1 MKNKFIIKS
10 SIITLSLGL
19 TLASTLPSQASAN
32 TIENTEN
39 TNQQEQ
45 NLTNEVKMQQL
56 DEHTFVLHLGESKVN
71 IDKNGVPTITD
82 IITQEKEILPT
93 ETTNQNGDKINI
105 IYEEYQGNLIGQ
117 YQKENVNNNSFSQP
131 ALMVASNTKCGV
143 GTLASYYAG
152 ILSGAGA
159 SVGVIGGPAGAVGGA
174 IIGGLTGS
182 YSGAGIGYATF
193 C

>member
-1 MKNKFIIKS
+1 
-10 SIITLSLGL
+10 
-19 TLASTLPSQASAN
+19 
-32 TIENTEN
+32 
-39 TNQQEQ
+39 
-45 NLTNEVKMQQL
+45 MQQL

-131 ALMVASNTKCGV
+131 ALMVASNKNV
-143 GTLASYYAG
+143 ALVH
-152 ILSGAGA
+152 LQ
-159 SVGVIGGPAGAVGGA
+159 VIM
-174 IIGGLTGS
+174 LE
-182 YSGAGIGYATF
+182 Y
-193 C
+193 